1 MKTIQLSWIFMIL
14 GLMAVAQPN
23 KGGDRKKIDAMKVA
37 YLSDQ
42 LNLSK
47 VEAEKFWPVY
57 NEFSESTQ
65 QMRRNGMKSIFE
77 PLKDDKEL
85 SKAES
90 EELLNQYINDIKA
103 MQTAELKLINDL
115 RSILPAT
122 KIMKLRIAEEGFKRR
137 MLDRLKGED
146 LRGRN

>member
-1 MKTIQLSWIFMIL
+1 MIL

-23 KGGDRKKIDAMKVA
+23 KGEDRKKIDAMKVA
-37 YLSDQ
+37 YLTDQ
-42 LNLSK
+42 LNLTK

-57 NEFSESTQ
+57 NEFSKSTQ
-65 QMRRNGMKSIFE
+65 QMRRDGMKSIFE

-103 MQTAELKLINDL
+103 MQAAELKLINDL
-115 RSILPAT
+115 RAILPAK

>member
-37 YLSDQ
+37 YLTDQ

-57 NEFSESTQ
+57 NEFSKSTQ